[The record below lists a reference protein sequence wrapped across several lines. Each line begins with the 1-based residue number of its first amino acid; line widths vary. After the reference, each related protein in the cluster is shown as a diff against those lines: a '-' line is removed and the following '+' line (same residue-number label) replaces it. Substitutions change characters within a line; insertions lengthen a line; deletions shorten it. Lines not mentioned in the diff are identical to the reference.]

1 MGNSENTLSKIVN
14 LMERWH
20 FGREEDAEV
29 LEKINNV
36 LTDAG
41 MLRHFNRT
49 NELIPVVHIDDL
61 ETFTVC

>member
-29 LEKINNV
+29 LEKINKV

-49 NELIPVVHIDDL
+49 NAYTPY
-61 ETFTVC
+61 